1 MTQFTRTNGD
11 YKPVINMDTPA
22 YTAGAI
28 NAITSAATVQ
38 PQGPKLDYFTIT
50 ASGSTAFSTTQ
61 VNVMIQ
67 TIQQKATIYIYEF
80 TTAGPDTLAV
90 AVYPTAV
97 WAVVDAT
104 YGANANVVAAIN
116 TALTAASVANT
127 TTGTASA
134 TFTN

>member
-11 YKPVINMDTPA
+11 YKPVMNMDTPA

-28 NAITSAATVQ
+28 NAVTSGATVQ
-38 PQGPKLDYFTIT
+38 AQGPKLDFFTIVA
-50 ASGSTAFSTTQ
+50 ASTSAFSTTQ

-90 AVYPTAV
+90 AVYPTGV

-104 YGANANVVAAIN
+104 YGANANVVAAVN
-116 TALTAASVANT
+116 AALTAASVANT
-127 TTGTASA
+127 TTGQANA
-134 TFTN
+134 VFTN